1 MEDNKNLDG
10 KVQQNQEPENKP
22 EEHEMTLEEAQ
33 TLLAQERAKNAKL
46 QNDYNKTSSEAA
58 NYRKQL
64 KAKQTAEEQEAEA
77 KREAEEAKERH
88 TKELEEKLAKI
99 DAQKRY
105 MAIGMSEE
113 MAEEAATAEL
123 AGESDK
129 VTELYKKFN
138 NASIKA
144 AQAEWQ
150 KSRPPVNA
158 GQGEDGKEDPFLKG
172 FNG

>member
-1 MEDNKNLDG
+1 MEENKNLEG
-10 KVQQNQEPENKP
+10 QVQQNQEPENKP

-64 KAKQTAEEQEAEA
+64 K
-77 KREAEEAKERH
+77 AEEAKERH

-150 KSRPPVNA
+150 RSRPPVNA

>member
-1 MEDNKNLDG
+1 MEDNKNLEG
-10 KVQQNQEPENKP
+10 QVQQNQEPENKP

-64 KAKQTAEEQEAEA
+64 KAKQTAEEQEAE
-77 KREAEEAKERH
+77 ERH

-113 MAEEAATAEL
+113 MAEEAAAAEL
-123 AGESDK
+123 SGESDK

>member
-1 MEDNKNLDG
+1 
-10 KVQQNQEPENKP
+10 
-22 EEHEMTLEEAQ
+22 
-33 TLLAQERAKNAKL
+33 
-46 QNDYNKTSSEAA
+46 
-58 NYRKQL
+58 
-64 KAKQTAEEQEAEA
+64 
-77 KREAEEAKERH
+77 
-88 TKELEEKLAKI
+88 
-99 DAQKRY
+99 

-123 AGESDK
+123 AGEGDK